1 MLTPRDISMIEQG
14 TAEIRDHLAP
24 MLFSLYESFIK
35 AGFDDSQAMKLT
47 SGFMAALIG
56 SVSR

>member
-1 MLTPRDISMIEQG
+1 MIEQG